1 VHKRP
6 KKNITLFLLLIVTVL
21 VRLGGS
27 LASSKA
33 TLELGVERLTG
44 TNVLL
49 ESLAVAVL
57 AALVAGLAL
66 LVATERAGLLGKSL
80 LLEGGGDDVGGE
92 VEEATEVLDA
102 LFFYSKWVTFDSV
115 CGGRASYV
123 SGQVVVVVLPV
134 ELLSDKATRLEGL
147 ASTDDL
153 CCSAKTREIEGR
165 LCCDFQFKQGFNIKH
180 QQQQQQQQQQDRRK
194 QTQRQ
199 VV

>member
-1 VHKRP
+1 MHKRP

-115 CGGRASYV
+115 WGGEHRTS
-123 SGQVVVVVLPV
+123 VV
-134 ELLSDKATRLEGL
+134 R
-147 ASTDDL
+147 
-153 CCSAKTREIEGR
+153 
-165 LCCDFQFKQGFNIKH
+165 
-180 QQQQQQQQQQDRRK
+180 
-194 QTQRQ
+194 
-199 VV
+199 